1 VSNKSYSTVR
11 MIELRPDALKK
22 WRAEM
27 TQGELADKA
36 GVSRA
41 TINRIE
47 QGHSENVTLATI
59 NAIAKALDV
68 DADVLVR
75 FDR

>member
-1 VSNKSYSTVR
+1 
-11 MIELRPDALKK
+11 MIQLRPDALKK

-27 TQGELADKA
+27 SQAELAKKA

-47 QGHSENVTLATI
+47 KGYAKNVTFEVVNRL
-59 NAIAKALDV
+59 AKALKV
-68 DADVLVR
+68 DADVLVT
-75 FDR
+75 FEK

>member
-1 VSNKSYSTVR
+1 MGR
-11 MIELRPDALKK
+11 MIQLRKDALKK

-27 TQGELADKA
+27 TQAELAKKA

-47 QGHSENVTLATI
+47 QGHAESVTFETVNRL
-59 NAIAKALDV
+59 AKALDV
-68 DADVLVR
+68 DADVLVT
-75 FDR
+75 FDK

>member
-1 VSNKSYSTVR
+1 
-11 MIELRPDALKK
+11 MIQLRPDALKK

-27 TQGELADKA
+27 TQAELAERA

-47 QGHSENVTLATI
+47 QGHAESVTFETVNRLAR
-59 NAIAKALDV
+59 ALRV
-68 DADVLVR
+68 DADVLVT
-75 FDR
+75 FDKA

>member
-1 VSNKSYSTVR
+1 
-11 MIELRPDALKK
+11 MMQLRPEALKK

-27 TQGELADKA
+27 TQAELARKA

-47 QGHSENVTLATI
+47 QGHAESVTFETVNRLA
-59 NAIAKALDV
+59 AALNV
-68 DADVLVR
+68 DADVLVT
-75 FDR
+75 FEK

>member
-1 VSNKSYSTVR
+1 MGR
-11 MIELRPDALKK
+11 MIQLRRDALKK

-27 TQGELADKA
+27 TQAELAKKA

-47 QGHSENVTLATI
+47 QGHAESVTFETVNRL
-59 NAIAKALDV
+59 AKALQV
-68 DADVLVR
+68 DADVLVT
-75 FDR
+75 FEK